1 VQAQGGPNSSFR
13 RLSELIG
20 SASLDESVEIGAL
33 WAMLVEPNIRGE
45 RLTPDAVPS
54 LMVTA
59 SRDQP
64 DGPCIVTIPLELVA
78 DGLDQDALAEL
89 YPALGQAAGWRE
101 RGNDVTPAG
110 MQVVH
115 YELDFPHGIRDL
127 ATYRGDTIIVPAVPG
142 TNSEMQPM
150 MIWWAILY
158 SLSMLTRYRPETWT
172 ELVDVDALKYA
183 VAIEFI
189 LEVGLDAVPDV
200 IAHALDDA
208 PTQ

>member
-1 VQAQGGPNSSFR
+1 LDDVSAEGFPSLTVQAQGGPNSSFR

-59 SRDQP
+59 SHDQP

-115 YELDFPHGIRDL
+115 YELDVPHGIRDL

-150 MIWWAILY
+150 MICGQSFIR
-158 SLSMLTRYRPETWT
+158 SLC
-172 ELVDVDALKYA
+172 
-183 VAIEFI
+183 
-189 LEVGLDAVPDV
+189 
-200 IAHALDDA
+200 
-208 PTQ
+208 